1 MTIKTR
7 SNRSLV
13 RGAWED
19 YNRARKIRGYQLEKY
34 REGNVLY
41 IRSRVKLREAR
52 ERYEQEFHASNSN
65 WRSRHS
71 RLTRVYPCLQWKT

>member
-1 MTIKTR
+1 MTVKTR

-19 YNRARKIRGYQLEKY
+19 YNRARKVRGYQLEKY

-52 ERYEQEFHASNSN
+52 ERYEQEF
-65 WRSRHS
+65 
-71 RLTRVYPCLQWKT
+71 TREQLQLAKQAWPFLQWKT